1 MFYERTRGSSTDESK
16 DEEEANEGLVE
27 CGPRFTLFP
36 YKVILGTVDQEV
48 TAEVEWVYRPYMNS
62 SKRRRILTDGLA
74 VDTSQ
79 LQLGARSEFKVPE
92 EEEEG

>member
-16 DEEEANEGLVE
+16 DGEEANEGLVE